1 MMPDPLSLKVNDLVR
16 FTSLPSE
23 WSEPEYR
30 ISQMSVRF
38 MKKLIRR
45 TWPSRICRIDE
56 SGYPWIEARILE
68 RGKLVYHSWMI
79 TESTGWRLVVRRQ
92 NTPG

>member
-23 WSEPEYR
+23 WSEPGYR
-30 ISQMSVRF
+30 IPQMSIRL
-38 MKKLIRR
+38 MKKLTRR
-45 TWPSRICRIDE
+45 TWPSRICRINE

-92 NTPG
+92 SALE